1 MKLLGIMYLLVGSCF
16 MILSP
21 LLFLNTV
28 TIVLFFII
36 GLLAVFGGS
45 ILLLTR

>member
-1 MKLLGIMYLLVGSCF
+1 MKTLGVLYLLIGATF
-16 MILSP
+16 MLFSP